1 MRREL
6 PSLVRN
12 YERRILLYRK
22 AEQRG
27 VLLSMAMRRE
37 ESCFASVEMLAQ
49 GFITSNTLA
58 GYAMFC
64 GASRSAVERV
74 ALVSEKLLPRD
85 LSAAKPSVAGRSKE
99 RRSEE
104 SSI

>member
-1 MRREL
+1 MAWRSAGML
-6 PSLVRN
+6 G
-12 YERRILLYRK
+12 Y
-22 AEQRG
+22 
-27 VLLSMAMRRE
+27 VLESG
-37 ESCFASVEMLAQ
+37 ESCLVSVEILAQ

-74 ALVSEKLLPRD
+74 ALVSEKLLARD
-85 LSAAKPSVAGRSKE
+85 LSAAKPSIAGRSKE